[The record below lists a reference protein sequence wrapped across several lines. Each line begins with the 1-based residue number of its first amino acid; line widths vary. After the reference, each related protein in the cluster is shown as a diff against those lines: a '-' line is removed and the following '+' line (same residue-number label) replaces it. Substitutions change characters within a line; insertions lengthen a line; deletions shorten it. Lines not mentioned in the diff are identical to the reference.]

1 MNKKKLKLICSAFLI
16 GCSLLGCSNKKEEKV
31 IEGVATAF
39 VQNYY
44 TYETDPEISVK
55 VILEPFRELYKNFR
69 TDVYENN
76 PFIQGFDD
84 SPVVSTVKIEF
95 IEPSIVQLGAWSD
108 DYYLGST
115 NERFKGSLPIYD
127 TIYSKSVLFYG
138 YEVMKI
144 KNENGNGILRGIG
157 EFKYGDTLEL
167 DIPANTPGYYKAYD
181 VTLRWGYE
189 NPEMNSSD
197 LEFCY
202 VNRIVLRIAYVDS
215 QWQIVAT
222 GTPSDGK
229 FCTQII

>member
-1 MNKKKLKLICSAFLI
+1 MNKRKFLSLSLIFVLGLSMF
-16 GCSLLGCSNKKEEKV
+16 GCSNKKEEEAV
-31 IEGVATAF
+31 EGVATAF

-44 TYETDPEISVK
+44 TYDSAADLSIKFFFPSFQDLYSEFRIETFE
-55 VILEPFRELYKNFR
+55 
-69 TDVYENN
+69 TN
-76 PFIQGFDD
+76 PFIQGFEDH
-84 SPVVSTVKIEF
+84 PIVSSVKVES

-108 DYYLGST
+108 DYYLGTT

-127 TIYSKSVLFYG
+127 TIYSKSVPFYG

-144 KNENGNGILRGIG
+144 KNENGNGTLRGVG

-167 DIPANTPGYYKAYD
+167 DIPASTPGYYKAYD
-181 VTLRWGYE
+181 VTLRWGYK

-215 QWQIVAT
+215 KWQIMAT
-222 GTPSDGK
+222 GTPADGK

>member
-1 MNKKKLKLICSAFLI
+1 MNRKKLKLICSAFLI

-69 TDVYENN
+69 IDVYENN

-84 SPVVSTVKIEF
+84 SPVVSTVKIES

-108 DYYLGST
+108 DYYLGTT
-115 NERFKGSLPIYD
+115 NERFKGYLPIYD
-127 TIYSKSVLFYG
+127 TIYSKSVSFYG
-138 YEVMKI
+138 YEVLKI
-144 KNENGNGILRGIG
+144 KNENGNGTLRGIG

>member
-1 MNKKKLKLICSAFLI
+1 MNKRKISALMLVMI
-16 GCSLLGCSNKKEEKV
+16 LVTTLVGCSNKKEEEAV
-31 IEGVATAF
+31 EGVAKAF

-44 TYETDPEISVK
+44 TYDTEAERSMNYMLPA
-55 VILEPFRELYKNFR
+55 FQELYSDFR
-69 TDVYENN
+69 VSTYTTN
-76 PFIQGFDD
+76 PFIQKFEDR
-84 SPVVSTVKIEF
+84 PVVSSIKVES

-115 NERFKGSLPIYD
+115 NEKFKGSLPIYD
-127 TIYSKSVLFYG
+127 TIYSKSVPFYG

-144 KNENGNGILRGIG
+144 KNENGNGTLRGIG
-157 EFKYGDTLEL
+157 EFHYGDRLEL
-167 DIPANTPGYYKAYD
+167 DIPASEPGYYKAYD

-215 QWQIVAT
+215 KWQIVAT
-222 GTPSDGK
+222 GTPEDGK